1 MGRAARIIG
10 VGALV
15 AALSAGG
22 YAVADAY
29 DVVPGVLT
37 FAAAPAPPAP
47 FPTAPGAAAAPAL
60 APVLPALAATAP
72 VPSSQAVDALLNAL
86 VTDARMGTSVGAV
99 VMDQL
104 TGDVLAQHDP
114 DVGRTPASTAKLTTA
129 VAALSAIG
137 SDQTFVTRVVRGRAG
152 QIVLVGGG
160 DMMLS
165 AGLGNPAVVNGRAG
179 LADLARATARE
190 LALEGVTTVSLAVDD
205 TLFSGPALSPDWDPS
220 FLRTGVT
227 APITALAVNIGG
239 LADGFYPPR
248 APDPSLAAAA
258 QFVTALAAAGVTV
271 SGPPTRATTSAGA
284 VELASVHSASLG
296 EIVGYFL
303 STSDNVITEVVA
315 RLVAIDAGL
324 PGSFAGA
331 TQAVLAQARTL
342 GVDTAGAKLTD
353 ASGLGAGSV
362 LPPRTLLGLLRL
374 ITDPAHPELRQI
386 AGALPI
392 AGLRGTLSDR
402 FVTSPAR
409 GFVRAKTGSLAHVT
423 SLAGTVLDADGRQLL
438 FVVLADQTPAGGQG
452 APRVAIDR
460 FVAQLA
466 GCGCGG

>member
-1 MGRAARIIG
+1 MGRAARIVG
-10 VGALV
+10 VGVLV
-15 AALSAGG
+15 VALSAGG

-37 FAAAPAPPAP
+37 LAPVPAPPAP
-47 FPTAPGAAAAPAL
+47 FPTAPGAATAPAL

-72 VPSSQAVDALLNAL
+72 VPSTAAVDALLNAL

-104 TGDVLAQHDP
+104 TGDVLAQRDP
-114 DVGRTPASTAKLTTA
+114 NVGRTPASTAKLATA
-129 VAALSAIG
+129 VAALSSIG
-137 SDQTFVTRVVRGRAG
+137 ADRTFATRVVRGRTG

-160 DMMLS
+160 DMMLA
-165 AGLGNPAVVNGRAG
+165 AGQGNPAVVNGRAG
-179 LADLARATARE
+179 LADLAHATARE
-190 LALEGVTTVSLAVDD
+190 LALEGTTTVTLGVDD
-205 TLFSGPALSPDWDPS
+205 TLFSGPALNPAWDPA
-220 FLRTGVT
+220 FLRTGVS
-227 APITALAVNIGG
+227 APITALAVNIAG
-239 LADGFYPPR
+239 LKDGFYPPR
-248 APDPSLAAAA
+248 ATDPSLAAAA
-258 QFVTALAAAGVTV
+258 QFVTALAADGVTV
-271 SGPPTRATTSAGA
+271 SGTPARTTAASGA
-284 VELASVHSASLG
+284 VELASVQSASLG

-342 GVDTAGAKLTD
+342 GVDTAGATLVD
-353 ASGLGAGSV
+353 ASGLGAGSA
-362 LPPRTLLGLLRL
+362 LPPQTLLGLLRL
-374 ITDPAHPELRQI
+374 ATDPAHPELRQI

-409 GFVRAKTGSLAHVT
+409 GYVRAKTGSLSHVT

-438 FVVLADQTPAGGQG
+438 FVVLADQTPDGGQG
-452 APRVAIDR
+452 GPRLAIDH

-466 GCGCGG
+466 GCGCRG